1 MTDDYRDEKKYPGG
15 RPDPKNQRRFDIPER
30 WWEIAPEKGEDPGVT
45 GARVASL
52 VCDAGTSLR
61 TNSENRH
68 QANIQHARLYENCDI
83 DSLSG
88 RDFADS
94 LARQAL
100 AGAGMMSI
108 NVGATCVDTLAAKVT
123 KNRPRPS
130 FQCDGAA
137 WTEQIKARNLDKWC
151 RGYFY
156 ETKVYQEANQV
167 FIDGCEF
174 GTGFLQVFP
183 KGKLKKLACE
193 RVLSDEM
200 YVDDL
205 DGYAGRPS
213 QLLRHKLVQR
223 DVLLRQWPHCEEEI
237 RTCAKQSTLDI
248 SASGDPKL
256 SDNMID
262 VWEAWHLPSVDKA
275 NDGRHV
281 ICINNCTLFD
291 EKWKICKFPFV
302 TYRFKKRTTG
312 FWGKGVIE
320 TVQPIQ
326 VELNR
331 TVRSISLQLKR
342 KGKGRLYVP
351 IGSKVNPNNLTNAD
365 GGDIVQYAGE
375 KPSLEVVN
383 AIAPEEF
390 NYALQLRAQALQEVG
405 LSEMATEAKKP
416 AGLDAAVAIREM
428 SDVESER
435 FAKQHQAWDQFF
447 LDYAEL
453 SIDLITEQYGWQAYE
468 VLVPGRRDLL
478 KVDWAKID
486 LKRDSYIM
494 QMFPVSSLPQ
504 LPGARYAK
512 VKEMMADGFIEKPVA
527 QRLLEFPD
535 IEAESNLGNAMID
548 DADATI
554 SHILDDDEPKL
565 MQLEPYQNLDLII
578 QRANAS
584 YLYARHRGCPE
595 NRLRLLRQLIDSAT
609 ATKALML
616 APPVPPPM
624 PGVPSAGAPPPMPGG
639 DPTINNTMNA
649 PVQPPAPLAPPQV
662 MQQ

>member
-1 MTDDYRDEKKYPGG
+1 VADDYRDEKKYAE
-15 RPDPKNQRRFDIPER
+15 RPDPKNQRRYDIPER
-30 WWEIAPEKGEDPGVT
+30 WWEVKSEKGESDSIT
-45 GARVASL
+45 GGRVAAL
-52 VCDAGTSLR
+52 VCEAGSSLR
-61 TNSENRH
+61 VNSENRH

-100 AGAGMMSI
+100 AGAGMMSL
-108 NVGATCVDTLAAKVT
+108 NVGATCVDTLAAKIT

-130 FQCDGAA
+130 FQCDGAS

-156 ETKVYQEANQV
+156 ETKVYQEANPV

-183 KGKLKKLACE
+183 KGKTKKLACE
-193 RVLSDEM
+193 RVIPDEM

-205 DGYAGRPS
+205 DGYNGNPS

-223 DVLLRQWPHCEEEI
+223 DVLLRQWPKFEEEI
-237 RTCAKQSTLDI
+237 RTCSKQTVADI
-248 SASGDPKL
+248 ATSGDPKV
-256 SDNMID
+256 SENMID
-262 VWEAWHLPSVDKA
+262 VWEAWHLPSVEGA
-275 NDGRHV
+275 ADGKHV
-281 ICINNCTLFD
+281 ICINNCTLFS
-291 EKWKICKFPFV
+291 EQWKIMKFPFV
-302 TYRFKKRTTG
+302 VYRFKRRTTG
-312 FWGKGVIE
+312 FYGKGVIE

-342 KGKGRLYVP
+342 KGKGRTYVA
-351 IGSKVNPNNLTNAD
+351 IGSKVNPNSLTNAD

-375 KPSLEVVN
+375 KPSMEVVN

-390 NYALQLRAQALQEVG
+390 QYALQLRAQALQEVG
-405 LSEMATEAKKP
+405 LSELSTEAKKP
-416 AGLDAAVAIREM
+416 SGLDAAVALREM
-428 SDVESER
+428 SDIESER

-447 LDYAEL
+447 LDFAEL
-453 SIDLITEQYGWQAYE
+453 SIDLITEQYGWKAYE

-512 VKEMMADGFIEKPVA
+512 VKEMMADGFIDKPVA

-578 QRANAS
+578 QRTNAS

-595 NRLRLLRQLIDSAT
+595 NRLRLLRQLMDN
-609 ATKALML
+609 ATKMKAALM
-616 APPVPPPM
+616 
-624 PGVPSAGAPPPMPGG
+624 APPPMPAMPGAPMGAPGAPAPGG
-639 DPTINNTMNA
+639 GPTINNTMNMPSA
-649 PVQPPAPLAPPQV
+649 APAPMAPPQV
-662 MQQ
+662 VQ

>member
-1 MTDDYRDEKKYPGG
+1 VADDYRDEKKYAE
-15 RPDPKNQRRFDIPER
+15 RPDPNARRFDIPER
-30 WWEIAPEKGEDPGVT
+30 WWELRKEGESDAVF
-45 GARVASL
+45 GARVAQL
-52 VCDAGTSLR
+52 VCDSGSSLR
-61 TNSENRH
+61 INSENRH

-130 FQCDGAA
+130 FQCDGAS

-167 FIDGCEF
+167 FVDGCVF
-174 GTGFLQVFP
+174 GTGFLQVFE
-183 KGKLKKLACE
+183 KGNSKKLACE

-205 DGYAGRPS
+205 DGYNGKPS

-223 DVLLRQWPHCEEEI
+223 DVLLRQWKKCAEEI
-237 RTCAKQSTLDI
+237 RTCSKQSMVDI
-248 SASGDPKL
+248 STSGDSKV

-262 VWEAWHLPSVDKA
+262 VWEAWHLPSTPGAD
-275 NDGRHV
+275 DGRHV
-281 ICINNCTLFD
+281 ICINNCTLLS
-291 EKWKICKFPFV
+291 EAWKIQKFPFV

-312 FWGKGVIE
+312 YLGKGVVE

-342 KGKGRLYVP
+342 KGKGRTYVA
-351 IGSKVNPNNLTNAD
+351 IGSKVNPNSLTNAD
-365 GGDIVQYAGE
+365 GGDIIQYAGE

-390 NYALQLRAQALQEVG
+390 NYALQLRQQALQEVG
-405 LSEMATEAKKP
+405 LSELSTEAKKP
-416 AGLDAAVAIREM
+416 SGLDAAVALREM
-428 SDVESER
+428 SDIESER

-453 SIDLITEQYGWQAYE
+453 SIELITEQYGWKAYE

-478 KVDWAKID
+478 RVDWAKID

-565 MQLEPYQNLDLII
+565 VPLEPYQNLDLII
-578 QRANAS
+578 QRTNAS

-595 NRLRLLRQLIDSAT
+595 NRLRLLRQLIDD
-609 ATKALML
+609 ATKMKSALMT
-616 APPVPPPM
+616 PPAMPAM
-624 PGVPSAGAPPPMPGG
+624 PGAPMGAGAPPMPPAGG
-639 DPTINNTMNA
+639 PVINNTMNA
-649 PVQPPAPLAPPQV
+649 PAVPPAPLAPPQV
-662 MQQ
+662 VQ

>member
-1 MTDDYRDEKKYPGG
+1 MSAQDYRDERKYPE
-15 RPDPKNQRRFDIPER
+15 RPDPKNQRRYDIPER
-30 WWEIAPEKGEDPGVT
+30 WWEIKCEDPEKVDL
-45 GARVASL
+45 AKK
-52 VCDAGTSLR
+52 VCDVGDGLR
-61 TNSENRH
+61 NTSENRH
-68 QANIQHARLYENCDI
+68 QANIRHARLYENCDI

-88 RDFADS
+88 RDYAEGIT
-94 LARQAL
+94 RQAL

-108 NVGATCVDTLAAKVT
+108 NVGATCVDTLAAKIS

-130 FQCDGAA
+130 FQCDGAS

-151 RGYFY
+151 RGFFY

-174 GTGFLQVFP
+174 GTGFLYVFP
-183 KGKLKKLACE
+183 DSKKKLRCE

-205 DGYAGRPS
+205 DGQYGKPK

-223 DVLLRQWPHCEEEI
+223 DVLRALYPEHEEAI
-237 RTCAKQSTLDI
+237 RTCSRQNRVEITS
-248 SASGDPKL
+248 SGDPQMA
-256 SDNMID
+256 DNMLD
-262 VWEAWHLPSVDKA
+262 VWEAWHLPSA
-275 NDGRHV
+275 PGAGDGKHV
-281 ICINNCTLFD
+281 IAIANCVLFE
-291 EKWKICKFPFV
+291 EKWKVQKFPFV
-302 TYRFKKRTTG
+302 VYRFKKRTTG

-331 TVRSISLQLKR
+331 TVRSISLQIRR
-342 KGKGRLYVP
+342 KGKGRTWVK
-351 IGSKVNPNNLTNAD
+351 IGSKVNVNNLTNAD
-365 GGDIVQYAGE
+365 GGDVGYYLDT
-375 KPSLEVVN
+375 PPVVEVVN

-390 NYALQLRAQALQEVG
+390 QYALQLKQQALQEVG
-405 LSEMATEAKKP
+405 ISEMSAQAKKP
-416 AGLDAAVAIREM
+416 SGLDAAVAMREY
-428 SDVESER
+428 SDIESER

-453 SIDLITEQYGWQAYE
+453 AIDLITEQYGWQAYE

-504 LPGARYAK
+504 LPSARYAK
-512 VKEMMADGFIEKPVA
+512 VKEMQADGFIDKPTA

-565 MQLEPYQNLDLII
+565 MPLEPYQNLDLII

-595 NRLRLLRQLIDSAT
+595 NRLRLLRQLMNSAT
-609 ATKALML
+609 AAKALIMTPP
-616 APPVPPPM
+616 APAM
-624 PGVPSAGAPPPMPGG
+624 PGAPGAMPPAPGAPAPGG
-639 DPTINNTMNA
+639 PVINNTMNA
-649 PVQPPAPLAPPQV
+649 PAQPPAPAVPPLIAA
-662 MQQ
+662 